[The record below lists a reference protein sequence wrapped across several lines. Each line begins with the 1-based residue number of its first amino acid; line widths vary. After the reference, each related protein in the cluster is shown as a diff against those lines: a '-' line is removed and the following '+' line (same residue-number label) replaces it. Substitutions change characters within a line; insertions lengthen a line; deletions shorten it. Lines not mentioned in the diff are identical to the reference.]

1 MISSSSSPA
10 SRSAAIAGTTASRKC
25 LACFSADAAAL
36 VLERLLQLVGALLEL
51 VDQLGQPSSIFL
63 PSTDLPPAAF
73 TAATL
78 CATCFWYSNAAGR
91 M

>member
-1 MISSSSSPA
+1 VRDDDFECVARLAQLFHRRDDDVAEVLGVLLGRPASVFDRRLSSSVSLMTSSNA
-10 SRSAAIAGTTASRKC
+10 
-25 LACFSADAAAL
+25 
-36 VLERLLQLVGALLEL
+36 
-51 VDQLGQPSSIFL
+51 FL

-78 CATCFWYSNAAGR
+78 SATLRWYSNAAGR